1 MPPLAAASASV
12 WRALA
17 TSAVASPAAG
27 RGWMVCAD
35 LLLMV
40 VLERLLLL
48 GVALLE
54 LLLLHHMGASVAFFL
69 PDSQLLEVLHFGVVL
84 LVHRGDL
91 LRVLLFG
98 VDLLLVILRVRMFER
113 IQFLTVPVLHRLKL
127 RGVLARELL
136 LLFETLLFERLDFL
150 IVLT

>member
-1 MPPLAAASASV
+1 MI
-12 WRALA
+12 R
-17 TSAVASPAAG
+17 
-27 RGWMVCAD
+27 AD

-54 LLLLHHMGASVAFFL
+54 LLLLHHMGACVVFFL
-69 PDSQLLEVLHFGVVL
+69 PHPLLLEVLHFRVVF
-84 LVHRGDL
+84 LVRRGDL

-113 IQFLTVPVLHRLKL
+113 IQFLIVPVLHRLEL
-127 RGVLARELL
+127 LGVLARELL
-136 LLFETLLFERLDFL
+136 LLFEALPFERLEFL

>member
-1 MPPLAAASASV
+1 MI
-12 WRALA
+12 
-17 TSAVASPAAG
+17 
-27 RGWMVCAD
+27 CAD

-48 GVALLE
+48 GVALPE
-54 LLLLHHMGASVAFFL
+54 LLLLHHMRACVVFFL
-69 PDSQLLEVLHFGVVL
+69 PHPLLLEVLHFGVVF

-113 IQFLTVPVLHRLKL
+113 IQFLIVPVLHRLEL
-127 RGVLARELL
+127 LGVLARELL
-136 LLFETLLFERLDFL
+136 LPFEALPFERLEFL